1 MCDEAKNS
9 IFCPR
14 EAINYNLSRYEDLM
28 VICGPNTNILKVIL
42 SYSDKGI
49 SGVANTL
56 KLFFTVSFY

>member
-1 MCDEAKNS
+1 MKQKIQYFVQEKQLN
-9 IFCPR
+9 
-14 EAINYNLSRYEDLM
+14 NLSRYEDLM

-56 KLFFTVSFY
+56 KRFFSVSFY

>member
-1 MCDEAKNS
+1 MKQKIQYFVQEKQLN
-9 IFCPR
+9 
-14 EAINYNLSRYEDLM
+14 NLSRYEDLM